1 MTIRI
6 KFAAAVLAVA
16 ALPALVSADVEWDV
30 SVPWSPS
37 EFHSINAENFAR
49 RVEEDTGGAVKM
61 TVHPGGALGIKA
73 NESLR
78 AVEDGAVQMAEY
90 ALFQQVGEVPL
101 LGIESIPFLIK
112 DYSQLR
118 QMHELVRPVWEAE
131 LKKRNQKALYIVP
144 WPSQNFFTKEPVTTM
159 ADLSGVK
166 FRTYDANTATMIT
179 RLGGVALQLNNADVV
194 PALATGKL
202 DAAMTSG
209 STAAAQKYWQF
220 RNHTYNTNHLWA
232 SNGMVVNLEVWNE
245 LTAKQRATIESVAAE
260 MEPQFWAI
268 SEAEHATRMQQLID
282 NGMTVS
288 APTEALAAAMRKE
301 TADMA
306 GEFADRVE
314 GSGEIIK
321 KFLAV
326 TGR

>member
-6 KFAAAVLAVA
+6 KFAAAIIAVA
-16 ALPALVSADVEWDV
+16 ALPSLVAADVEWDV

-49 RVEEDTGGAVKM
+49 QVEQKTGGTVMM

-78 AVEDGAVQMAEY
+78 AVEDGAVQMGEY

-112 DYSQLR
+112 DYAQLR
-118 QMHELVRPVWEAE
+118 QMHELVRPVWEE
-131 LKKRNQKALYIVP
+131 QLKKRNQKALYIVP
-144 WPSQNFFTKEPVTTM
+144 WPSQNFFTKEPVSSM
-159 ADLSGVK
+159 ADLAGVR

-179 RLGGVALQLNNADVV
+179 RLGGVPLQLNNADVV

-220 RNHTYNTNHLWA
+220 LNHTYNTNHLWA

-245 LTAKQRATIESVAAE
+245 LTSEQRTIIEGVAAE
-260 MEPQFWAI
+260 MEPNFWAI
-268 SEAEHATRMQQLID
+268 SEAEHAKRMQQLID

-288 APTEALAAAMRKE
+288 APSEALAKDMRRE

-306 GEFADRVE
+306 NEFADRVE
-314 GSGEIIK
+314 GADAIIK
-321 KFLAV
+321 KFIAL
-326 TGR
+326 TGG